1 MVGRRVGRALAAALA
16 VVTLV
21 AAGGPPAG
29 GTGAAGRAGAAQQ
42 APITVTRLLGPDGE
56 AMDSA
61 SHVTERG
68 LVVGTVPGPG
78 GFYNP
83 PVAAVWQRGTAR
95 TIGAAHVETV
105 ISDVSD
111 RGQVVGTL
119 NGMLTFTPFSWR
131 DGEHQQLPPAINT
144 DPANPRVLVSFARSV
159 DERGRVLGTRTDWAD
174 PDVPRIDTVVW
185 AHSEVVAVAP
195 GVSIPE
201 DLNDRGEAAV
211 TVYPSGGPEPV
222 DGVAAVWR
230 VGGGMRRL
238 GTMGGEQSW
247 GLAIDERGR
256 VAGVSETASGD
267 RHAFA
272 WRGGRMVDLGTLGGA
287 TSVVGDVLTPGGLF
301 QANVA
306 DLAINDRGDIVGTSE
321 TASGDLHAFLWR
333 DGRMADLGTLG
344 GATSRATAVNDRGQ
358 VVGYSETADG
368 ATHAFLW
375 DRGRMTDLGALLGT
389 TPAGDPVQSRAN
401 DVNDRGQVV
410 GAATGGAVLWQL
422 PRR

>member
-1 MVGRRVGRALAAALA
+1 MVGRRAGRALAALT
-16 VVTLV
+16 VVTIV
-21 AAGGPPAG
+21 AASGPPAG
-29 GTGAAGRAGAAQQ
+29 GTGAAGRAPAA
-42 APITVTRLLGPDGE
+42 PTTVTRLLGPEGQP
-56 AMDSA
+56 MDSA
-61 SHVTERG
+61 SHVTNRG
-68 LVVGTVPGPG
+68 LVAGTVPGPG

-83 PVAAVWQRGTAR
+83 PVPAVWRNGTA
-95 TIGAAHVETV
+95 TAIGGPHLDHMV
-105 ISDVSD
+105 SDVSD

-131 DGEHQQLPPAINT
+131 DGEHQQLPPAINV
-144 DPANPRVLVSFARSV
+144 DPANPRILVSFARAV

-174 PDVPRIDTVVW
+174 PEVPRIDTVVW
-185 AHSEVVAVAP
+185 EHGEVLAVAP

-211 TVYPSGGPEPV
+211 TVYPSGGPELV

-230 VGGGMRRL
+230 VGGGIRRL
-238 GTMGGEQSW
+238 GTLGGERSW
-247 GLAIDERGR
+247 ALAIDERGR
-256 VAGVSETASGD
+256 VAGVSETAGGD

-287 TSVVGDVLTPGGLF
+287 TSVVGDVLAPGGLF

-306 DLAINDRGDIVGTSE
+306 DLAINDRGDVVGTSE

-333 DGRMADLGTLG
+333 DGRMRDLGTLG
-344 GATSRATAVNDRGQ
+344 GPSSRAAAVNERGQ
-358 VVGYSETADG
+358 VVGYSETASGDQ
-368 ATHAFLW
+368 HAFLW

-389 TPAGDPVQSRAN
+389 TPAGQPVWSRATA
-401 DVNDRGQVV
+401 VNDRGQVV
-410 GAATGGAVLWQL
+410 GTATGGAALWQL